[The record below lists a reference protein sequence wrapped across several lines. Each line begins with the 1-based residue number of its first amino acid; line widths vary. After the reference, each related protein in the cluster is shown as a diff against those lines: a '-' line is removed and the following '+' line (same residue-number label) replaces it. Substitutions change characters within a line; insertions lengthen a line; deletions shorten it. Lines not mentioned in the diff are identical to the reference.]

1 MKKSKAGHLGEL
13 TKIYRRLDE
22 YLTDHK
28 FAIEVRE
35 DSHRLNNQW
44 KRYSHVYYDLIQL
57 LYESERMYE
66 ENPYAE
72 HNRNYHLYLDLTDR
86 YIASK
91 EGIANVSETGDNMA
105 DDDMM
110 QLTKVFSANVPLS
123 EREDDVRSICS
134 VRSKGSNVSRSSAA
148 AHEKARLQKVLSEKR
163 VEQLKRAKARRL
175 KEEQLKL
182 ENQIAEAEDA
192 VELAK
197 TKVQFYEELEDPLGG
212 SVSRANSVQDLNCE
226 EPLKNIKPKRII
238 KESMERNRKLEIAE
252 YKPKIKDEKTELQA
266 SLAEKSL
273 PGTVTLFSST
283 PVGAAIS
290 EPCVKER
297 SMNPETAPFIYR
309 ALPHDRVCQP
319 GRVSFPTPETET
331 MMARLTTSID

>member
-35 DSHRLNNQW
+35 DSHRLDNQW

-66 ENPYAE
+66 ENPYVE

-91 EGIANVSETGDNMA
+91 EGIVNVSETGDNMA

-110 QLTKVFSANVPLS
+110 QLTKAFSANVPLS

-134 VRSKGSNVSRSSAA
+134 VRSKGSNVSRSSPA
-148 AHEKARLQKVLSEKR
+148 AHEKTRLQKVLS
-163 VEQLKRAKARRL
+163 
-175 KEEQLKL
+175 
-182 ENQIAEAEDA
+182 
-192 VELAK
+192 
-197 TKVQFYEELEDPLGG
+197 
-212 SVSRANSVQDLNCE
+212 
-226 EPLKNIKPKRII
+226 
-238 KESMERNRKLEIAE
+238 
-252 YKPKIKDEKTELQA
+252 
-266 SLAEKSL
+266 
-273 PGTVTLFSST
+273 
-283 PVGAAIS
+283 
-290 EPCVKER
+290 
-297 SMNPETAPFIYR
+297 
-309 ALPHDRVCQP
+309 
-319 GRVSFPTPETET
+319 
-331 MMARLTTSID
+331 